1 MLRGEWRDSGM
12 EQGMENAD
20 SEGFASREQ
29 LEGLRGGRGRIYL
42 RRSRCTTGTEVRMK
56 AQI

>member
-1 MLRGEWRDSGM
+1 M

-29 LEGLRGGRGRIYL
+29 LEGLLEGEGGFTCEGAGVQQAP
-42 RRSRCTTGTEVRMK
+42 RCG
-56 AQI
+56 